1 MYREGEVE
9 DFLDEV
15 GGGDGAQHS
24 LDAVLL
30 LLHVCLFVQ
39 LKDKSDTNKQKD
51 MKQRINLNHAAEY
64 ICSFRLI
71 LQVVIFVS
79 VSHAGCSLTFNIVSN
94 VALSPCFSTVKY
106 TCK

>member
-51 MKQRINLNHAAEY
+51 MKQRINQPTWQNTFVP
-64 ICSFRLI
+64 FRLI

-79 VSHAGCSLTFNIVSN
+79 VSHFGCSLTFNIVSN

>member
-51 MKQRINLNHAAEY
+51 MKQRINQNHVAEY

-71 LQVVIFVS
+71 QF
-79 VSHAGCSLTFNIVSN
+79 AGVAAGGDVCVSLTFWLQSYLQHRVQCGTVSM
-94 VALSPCFSTVKY
+94 LQHC
-106 TCK
+106 

>member
-39 LKDKSDTNKQKD
+39 LKDKSDTNKQRHETENKSA
-51 MKQRINLNHAAEY
+51 NTAEY

-71 LQVVIFVS
+71 LQVVMFVS
-79 VSHAGCSLTFNIVSN
+79 VSHFGCSLTFNIVSN

-106 TCK
+106 TWE